1 MPLDYTGKYVL
12 RRSVDSDTNY
22 YQAYEI
28 ADQAEDLDG
37 IEYVGTAP
45 IPISKGDYEA
55 IVVAGTKR
63 RVELPNNNS
72 YVMWVY
78 LLEAR

>member
-1 MPLDYTGKYVL
+1 M
-12 RRSVDSDTNY
+12 
-22 YQAYEI
+22 
-28 ADQAEDLDG
+28 
-37 IEYVGTAP
+37 GTAP